1 MEGHRQL
8 LLVLLSFGAFAIIHL
23 VQAQSDQQGF
33 ISLDCGLPANESP
46 YTEPVTGLV
55 FSSDVDFISTGLR
68 GEAGDDNTYT
78 YRQYKD
84 LRYFPDGIRNCYNL
98 KVEQGIN
105 YLIRAGFGYGN
116 YDGLNVYPKFDLHV
130 GPNMWIAV
138 DLEFSNDDEIIYM
151 TKSNLLQIC
160 LVKTGSTIPMIS
172 TLELRPLRNDSYMT
186 QFGPL
191 NLIYRRAYTSNSTG
205 VIRYPDDVF
214 DRKWSR
220 YDWLETDVNTTLNVR
235 SFSPFQVPEAV
246 SRSGIISKNAT
257 KPLLRFLLS
266 LDDDSDRVNVYFHF
280 AEIQAL
286 RANDTREF
294 DIELENNVIK
304 SAYSPTMLQSD
315 TVYNLSPQKCSSGL
329 CYLDL
334 VRTPRSTLP
343 PLINAIEGYKV
354 LDFPYAETNPNDV
367 AAMKAIEAIYGLKM
381 ISWQGDP
388 CVPELLKWEDLK
400 CSYANKST
408 PPRIISLDLSSRGL
422 KGVISPAFQNLT
434 ELRKLDLS
442 NNSFTGEVPEFL
454 ANMKS
459 LSNINLNW
467 NDLTSPLPK
476 VFQDREKNG
485 LKLTIQGNPKLCADA
500 SCKSNNHKYVVP
512 VVASAAS
519 VLIIVAVLILILV
532 FKKRR
537 PTQVDSLPTVQH
549 ELPSRPSI
557 FNQTKRFTY
566 SEVVTLTDNFERV
579 LGEGGF
585 GVVYHGSLS
594 GTQPIAVKL
603 LSPSSVQ
610 GYKEFKAEVEL
621 LLRVHHVNLV
631 SLVGYCDEE
640 SHLALLY
647 EYAPNGDLKQH
658 LSGERGGSALKW
670 SSRLKIVVETAQG
683 LEYLHT
689 GCKPPM
695 VHRDVKTTN
704 ILLDEHFQAKL
715 ADFGLSRSFPIGG
728 ETHVSTAVAGTAG
741 YLDPEY
747 YRTNRLNEKSD
758 VYSFGIVLLEIITS
772 RPVIQQTREKP
783 HIAAWVGYMLTKG
796 DIENLVDPRLN
807 KEDYEPASVWKAL
820 EIAMSCVNPSS
831 EKRPTMSQVTNEL
844 KQCLTLD
851 NSKRGGIREDMG
863 SRSSVEMSTS
873 FTTEIAPK
881 AR

>member
-334 VRTPRSTLP
+334 VRTPR
-343 PLINAIEGYKV
+343 
-354 LDFPYAETNPNDV
+354 
-367 AAMKAIEAIYGLKM
+367 
-381 ISWQGDP
+381 
-388 CVPELLKWEDLK
+388 
-400 CSYANKST
+400 
-408 PPRIISLDLSSRGL
+408 
-422 KGVISPAFQNLT
+422 
-434 ELRKLDLS
+434 DLS

-485 LKLTIQGNPKLCADA
+485 LKLT
-500 SCKSNNHKYVVP
+500 
-512 VVASAAS
+512 
-519 VLIIVAVLILILV
+519 
-532 FKKRR
+532 
-537 PTQVDSLPTVQH
+537 
-549 ELPSRPSI
+549 RPSI

>member
-1 MEGHRQL
+1 MEGRRQR
-8 LLVLLSFGAFAIIHL
+8 LLVFIFGALAITHL
-23 VQAQSDQQGF
+23 VQAQPPDQRGF
-33 ISLDCGLPANESP
+33 ISLDCGLPVNESP
-46 YTEPVTGLV
+46 YTDPRTGLT
-55 FSSDVDFISTGLR
+55 FSSDADFILSGLR
-68 GEAGDDNTYT
+68 GEAGDDNTYI

-138 DLEFSNDDEIIYM
+138 DLEFGKDREIIYM
-151 TKSNLLQIC
+151 TTSNLLQIC

-172 TLELRPLRNDSYMT
+172 TLELRPLRNDSYLT

-191 NLIYRRAYTSNSTG
+191 DLIYRRAYSSNSTG
-205 VIRYPDDVF
+205 FIRYPDDIF
-214 DRKWSR
+214 DRKWDR
-220 YDWLETDVNTTLNVR
+220 YNEFETDVNTTLNVR
-235 SFSPFQVPEAV
+235 SSSPFQVPEAV
-246 SRSGIISKNAT
+246 SRMGITPENASL
-257 KPLLRFLLS
+257 PLRFYVS
-266 LDDDSDRVNVYFHF
+266 LDDDSDKVNVYFHF

-286 RANDTREF
+286 RGNETREF
-294 DIELENNVIK
+294 DIELEEDIIQ

-315 TVYNLSPQKCSSGL
+315 TKYNLSPHKCSSGL
-329 CYLDL
+329 CYLKL

-343 PLINAIEGYKV
+343 PLISAIEAFKV
-354 LDFPYAETNPNDV
+354 VDFPYAETNPNDV
-367 AAMKAIEAIYGLKM
+367 AAMKDIEAFYGLKM

-400 CSYANKST
+400 CSYTNKST

-422 KGVISPAFQNLT
+422 KGVIAPAFQNLT

-442 NNSFTGEVPEFL
+442 NNSFTGGVPEFL
-454 ANMKS
+454 ASMKS
-459 LSNINLNW
+459 LSIINLNW
-467 NDLTSPLPK
+467 NDLTGPLPK
-476 VFQDREKNG
+476 LLLDREKNG
-485 LKLTIQGNPKLCADA
+485 LKLTIQGNPKLCNDA
-500 SCKSNNHKYVVP
+500 SCKNNNNQTYIVP
-512 VVASAAS
+512 VVASVAS
-519 VLIIVAVLILILV
+519 VLIIIAVLILILV

-549 ELPSRPSI
+549 GLPNRPSI
-557 FNQTKRFTY
+557 FTQTKRFTY
-566 SEVVTLTDNFERV
+566 SEVEALTDNFERV

-585 GVVYHGSLS
+585 GVVYHGILN

-603 LSPSSVQ
+603 LSQSSVQ

-640 SHLALLY
+640 SNLALLY

-658 LSGERGGSALKW
+658 LSERGGSPLKW

-715 ADFGLSRSFPIGG
+715 ADFGLSRSFPVGG
-728 ETHVSTAVAGTAG
+728 ETHVSTAVAGTPG

-796 DIENLVDPRLN
+796 DIENVVDPRLN
-807 KEDYEPASVWKAL
+807 RDYEPTSVWKAL

-844 KQCLTLD
+844 KQCLTLE
-851 NSKRGGIREDMG
+851 NSKRGVREDMG

-873 FTTEIAPK
+873 FTTEINPK

>member
-1 MEGHRQL
+1 MECHRKL
-8 LLVLLSFGAFAIIHL
+8 LLALSFGVFSIINL
-23 VQAQSDQQGF
+23 VQAQPDQQGF
-33 ISLDCGLPANESP
+33 ISLDCGLPPGESS
-46 YTEPVTGLV
+46 YTDTVTGLT
-55 FSSDVDFISTGLR
+55 FSSDADFIQSGLR
-68 GEAGDDNTYT
+68 GETGDTRTYT

-84 LRYFPDGIRNCYNL
+84 LRYFPDGMRNCYNL
-98 KVEQGIN
+98 TVNKGIN
-105 YLIRAGFGYGN
+105 YLIRAGFSYGN

-130 GPNMWIAV
+130 GPNMWISV
-138 DLEFSNDDEIIYM
+138 DLEFQNDREIIYM
-151 TKSNLLQIC
+151 TKSDLLQIC
-160 LVKTGSTIPMIS
+160 LIKKGTTIPMIS
-172 TLELRPLRNDSYMT
+172 TLELRPLRNDSYTT

-191 NLIYRRAYTSNSTG
+191 NLIYRRAYTSDTSG
-205 VIRYPDDVF
+205 FIRYPDDVF
-214 DRKWSR
+214 DRVWDR
-220 YDWLETDVNTTLNVR
+220 YNWFETNVNTTLNVT
-235 SFSPFQVPEAV
+235 STNPFLVPDAV
-246 SRSGIISKNAT
+246 SRLGISPLNAT
-257 KPLLRFLLS
+257 KPLFFYASPGDGNKLI
-266 LDDDSDRVNVYFHF
+266 VYFHF

-286 RANDTREF
+286 KANDTREF
-294 DIELENNVIK
+294 DIFLEGNVIHR
-304 SAYSPTMLQSD
+304 AYSPKLLQSE
-315 TVYNLSPQKCSSGL
+315 TKYNISPQKCRLGS
-329 CYLDL
+329 CDLDL
-334 VRTPRSTLP
+334 VKTQRSTLP
-343 PLINAIEGYKV
+343 PLINAIEAFSV
-354 LDFPYAETNPNDV
+354 LEFLYAETNPNDV
-367 AAMKAIEAIYGLKM
+367 AAMKIIQAIYGLNM

-400 CSYANKST
+400 CSYTNKST
-408 PPRIISLDLSSRGL
+408 PPRIISLDLSSHGL
-422 KGVISPAFQNLT
+422 KGVITPAFQNLT
-434 ELRKLDLS
+434 ELQKLDLS
-442 NNSFTGEVPEFL
+442 NNSFTGKVPEFL
-454 ANMKS
+454 ASMKS

-467 NDLTSPLPK
+467 NDLTGPLPK
-476 VFQDREKNG
+476 AFHDREKNG

-500 SCKSNNHKYVVP
+500 SCNNSNQKYVLP

-519 VLIIVAVLILILV
+519 VLIVVAVLILILV

-549 ELPSRPSI
+549 ELPSRPSL
-557 FNQTKRFTY
+557 FTQTKRFTY
-566 SEVVTLTDNFERV
+566 SEVVAVTDNFERV

-585 GVVYHGSLS
+585 GVVYHGSLN
-594 GTQPIAVKL
+594 GTQPVAVKL
-603 LSPSSVQ
+603 LSQSSVQ

-647 EYAPNGDLKQH
+647 EYAPNGDLRQH
-658 LSGERGGSALKW
+658 LSGERGGSPLKW

-689 GCKPPM
+689 GCQPPM

-728 ETHVSTAVAGTAG
+728 ETHVSTAVAGTPG

-796 DIENLVDPRLN
+796 DIENIVDPRLN
-807 KEDYEPASVWKAL
+807 RDYDPTSLWKVL
-820 EIAMSCVNPSS
+820 EIAMSCVNPTS
-831 EKRPTMSQVTNEL
+831 EKRPNMSQVTNKL
-844 KQCLTLD
+844 KGCLTLD
-851 NSKRGGIREDMG
+851 NSRRGGRQDMG

-873 FTTEIAPK
+873 FSTEVTPN